1 MGLGVRASTTRPIM
15 ALSLCAALSMTA
27 CSSSHQPTPS
37 RPTSPTDPVAAAIAA
52 DFNSYTVDDQIRA
65 IIVTVDGR
73 TRFERY
79 YSSSAKESRD
89 IFSVTKSVV
98 STLIGLAISEGRLRL
113 DERLSQML
121 PGYAAEM
128 TPRVAR
134 VTLRQLLTM
143 TAGFS
148 DTLNGD
154 ALGTAPDWV
163 RFILKHQDNTP
174 GEEFHYSNL
183 GVHLLSPILVQAT
196 GQSVLTYART
206 HLFDPLGIPTTPA
219 DQPVADKAHLA
230 EYERAGFAWP
240 VDPQG
245 FQTAASDLKLRPRD
259 MVRFGRLFLHGG
271 QWNGRLVVPGSWVR
285 QATAAQAG
293 AAFTAFTPETT
304 RNFRP
309 TGYGYL
315 WWVTTADHTAAFF
328 ALGFGGQL
336 IEVVPQRHLV
346 IVISTYVNLKTGNEM
361 VNADDLQR
369 LANAIVTAAR
379 RR

>member
-1 MGLGVRASTTRPIM
+1 ML
-15 ALSLCAALSMTA
+15 ALALCAALSMAA
-27 CSSSHQPTPS
+27 CSSSHQPTPPRS
-37 RPTSPTDPVAAAIAA
+37 TSPADSVAAAIGA
-52 DFNSYTVDDQIRA
+52 DFNSYTTDDQIRA
-65 IIVTVDGR
+65 IVVTVDGR
-73 TRFERY
+73 TRFEHY
-79 YSSSAKESRD
+79 YSSSAGESRD

-121 PGYAAEM
+121 PGYAAVM

-143 TAGFS
+143 TAGFP

-154 ALGTAPDWV
+154 DLGLGTAPDWV
-163 RFILKHQDNTP
+163 RFILRRQDSTP

-183 GVHLLSPILVQAT
+183 GVHLLSPILVRAT
-196 GQSVLTYART
+196 GQSVLSYARS
-206 HLFDPLGIPTTPA
+206 HLFDPLGIPTSPA
-219 DQPVADKAHLA
+219 AQPVADQAHLA

-245 FQTAASDLKLRPRD
+245 FNTAASDLKLRPRD
-259 MVRFGRLFLHGG
+259 LARFGRLFLQGG
-271 QWNGRLVVPGSWVR
+271 QWNGRQVVPRSWVH
-285 QATAAQAG
+285 QATTAQAG
-293 AAFTAFTPETT
+293 AAFTAFTPEMT

-315 WWVTTADHTAAFF
+315 WWVTTADRTPAFF

-346 IVISTYVNLKTGNEM
+346 IVISTYVDLETGHEM
-361 VNADDLQR
+361 VNGDDLQR